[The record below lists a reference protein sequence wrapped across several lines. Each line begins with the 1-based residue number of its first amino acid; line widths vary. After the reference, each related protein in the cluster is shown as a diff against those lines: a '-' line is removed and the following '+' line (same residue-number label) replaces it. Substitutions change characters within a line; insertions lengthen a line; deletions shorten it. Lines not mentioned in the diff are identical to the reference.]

1 MATKKYHVELFKYP
15 EEFDIEAESKEE
27 AIRKAKQKV
36 SFGIW
41 ESKARRSN

>member
-15 EEFDIEAESKEE
+15 VEFDIEANSKEE
-27 AIRKAKQKV
+27 AIAKAKEKV
-36 SFGIW
+36 DFGVC